1 MYWQSQ
7 AQECVYELK
16 MFGGVKADMVSQVRI
31 AQEAACVSVSFNT
44 FKFVE
49 DRYPLNY
56 PTI

>member
-31 AQEAACVSVSFNT
+31 AQEAACVSVVRNKKNISN
-44 FKFVE
+44 
-49 DRYPLNY
+49 L
-56 PTI
+56 